1 MQKHKKTV
9 LLVFAVL
16 TVSIAAVAALYG
28 QTQNKLKKTTVMV
41 LRPQG
46 QSQLAPTEQDGVDEN
61 QFPVADYKAPK
72 STNSKRKAK
81 GERYKKHLPVP
92 IDPDGNELPATS
104 TLHWWAGLS
113 ALPVF
118 QSDAVVIGEI
128 TDAQAYLAND
138 NTGLYSE
145 FTVRI
150 NEVLKDDSSNQL
162 TGSVVV
168 EREGGA
174 IKFPNGRV
182 KQFKLN
188 QEGMPR
194 IRRQYVLFLK
204 SNGAG
209 QDYTILT
216 GYELHAGHVF
226 PLDGLGGKLVFSR
239 YEGADQT
246 TFLNEVRGAIA
257 QSSQASIRQ

>member
-16 TVSIAAVAALYG
+16 TVSIAAVAALHG
-28 QTQNKLKKTTVMV
+28 QAQNKQKKTTIMV

-46 QSQLAPTEQDGVDEN
+46 QSQLPPTAQDDIDVN
-61 QFPVADYKAPK
+61 QVPVVDYKAPK
-72 STNSKRKAK
+72 SSSPKRKAK
-81 GERYKKHLPVP
+81 GERYKKHLPVA

-113 ALPVF
+113 ALPVS

-128 TDAQAYLAND
+128 TDAQAYLADD

-145 FTVRI
+145 FTVRLD
-150 NEVLKDDSSNQL
+150 EVLKDDSSNHL
-162 TGSVVV
+162 TGSVMA

-216 GYELHAGHVF
+216 GYELHAGQVS

-239 YEGADQT
+239 YAGADQT
-246 TFLNEVRGAIA
+246 TFLNEVRSAIA
-257 QSSQASIRQ
+257 QSSQASTRQ